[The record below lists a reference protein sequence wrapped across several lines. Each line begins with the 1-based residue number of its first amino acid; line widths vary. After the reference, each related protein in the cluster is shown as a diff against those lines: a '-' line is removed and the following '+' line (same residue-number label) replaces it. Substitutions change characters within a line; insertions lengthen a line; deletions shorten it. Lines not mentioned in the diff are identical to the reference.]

1 MPSTQSNWYVR
12 FGCLAPIIGTIALF
26 TLVRQDQFLY
36 GFIFFAIF
44 FGFAALF
51 LTLATRTENKLKA
64 KQLEH
69 LETYKPKKSTY
80 HETHA
85 FVSDDLLSKIAI
97 DERNRRI
104 HFWEPSL
111 LADGKR
117 VSKAYLK
124 MPYEIFDYSYE
135 QLLAIET
142 YENGIRKKVVF
153 SEVEGTTDRLEAI
166 GQSLDPVINE
176 KMSLARKA
184 ILRKTVTIE
193 MKIIVDD
200 ETKPFHIIRFYSNL
214 DKRLK
219 KESPEYIEVY
229 RKMSHWIT
237 LLTFIMDQNRKY

>member
-12 FGCLAPIIGTIALF
+12 LGCLAPIIGTIALF
-26 TLVRQDQFLY
+26 TLVRQDRLLPA
-36 GFIFFAIF
+36 FIFFAIF

-51 LTLATRTENKLKA
+51 LSLATRTENKLKA
-64 KQLEH
+64 KQLAH
-69 LETYKPKKSTY
+69 LETYKPKRSTY

-124 MPYEIFDYSYE
+124 MPYEIFDYSYD

-142 YENGIRKKVVF
+142 YENGIRKKVIF
-153 SEVEGTTDRLEAI
+153 NEAEGTKDRLEAI
-166 GQSLDPVINE
+166 GQSLNPVIDE
-176 KMSLARKA
+176 KVSLARKA
-184 ILRKTVTIE
+184 ILRKTVTVE
-193 MKIIVDD
+193 MKIVVDN
-200 ETKPFHIIRFYSNL
+200 EKKPFHIIRFYSNL
-214 DKRLK
+214 DKRLRK
-219 KESPEYIEVY
+219 DSTEYIGVY
-229 RKMSHWIT
+229 RKMDHWVT
-237 LLTFIMDQNRKY
+237 LLTYIMDDKRRY